1 MNFCSLDVWQVKE
14 GGYDQKVN
22 ETVSVVGARATELGQ
37 KTWGIMRGV
46 MAMAS
51 QTVEQYT
58 KEPGRSSYEDS
69 HSDTLSGGHNEEPYQ
84 EFNSGGN
91 AWNNNW
97 NNEKTQTS
105 KGRDSWDD
113 WDDDSKQGGQT
124 EAYNTGNSSHNGHS
138 NHNNNKNVSAQQNRS
153 QSSATTTATQSTK
166 AATGGDSW
174 TGWDDQD
181 ANDDV
186 DTFFSVDHKADH
198 KKSDGWN
205 DWNDNDVKWTE
216 GGFK

>member
-1 MNFCSLDVWQVKE
+1 MQYKE
-14 GGYDQKVN
+14 SGYDQKVN

-58 KEPGRSSYEDS
+58 KEPGRSSYDNSYTE
-69 HSDTLSGGHNEEPYQ
+69 TLSPGHDDDPYQ
-84 EFNSGGN
+84 HVNSGEN
-91 AWNNNW
+91 QWHNTRD
-97 NNEKTQTS
+97 NEKLQSS

-113 WDDDSKQGGQT
+113 WDDEGKQGNSKG
-124 EAYNTGNSSHNGHS
+124 YNGGNSSSYG
-138 NHNNNKNVSAQQNRS
+138 NHNNISPQQGRS
-153 QSSATTTATQSTK
+153 QSSATMKATESRK
-166 AATGGDSW
+166 PATGGDSW
-174 TGWDDQD
+174 TGWDDHDQ
-181 ANDDV
+181 NDDV
-186 DTFFSVDHKADH
+186 DTFFTVDHKADK

-205 DWNDNDVKWTE
+205 DWNDSDVKWTE